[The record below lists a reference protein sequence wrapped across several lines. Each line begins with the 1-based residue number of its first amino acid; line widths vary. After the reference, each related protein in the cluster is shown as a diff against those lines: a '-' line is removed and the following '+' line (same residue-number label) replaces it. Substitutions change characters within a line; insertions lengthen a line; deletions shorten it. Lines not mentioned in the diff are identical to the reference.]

1 MVVGTPDYAGVAR
14 QVMRADIY
22 EEAMKEI
29 GVKHGGRDDKPE
41 TLFDGVTFDPAK
53 AEAYAKSFKVQSLKG

>member
-1 MVVGTPDYAGVAR
+1 MT
-14 QVMRADIY
+14 
-22 EEAMKEI
+22 EI

-53 AEAYAKSFKVQSLKG
+53 PEAYAKAFKVNGLKG